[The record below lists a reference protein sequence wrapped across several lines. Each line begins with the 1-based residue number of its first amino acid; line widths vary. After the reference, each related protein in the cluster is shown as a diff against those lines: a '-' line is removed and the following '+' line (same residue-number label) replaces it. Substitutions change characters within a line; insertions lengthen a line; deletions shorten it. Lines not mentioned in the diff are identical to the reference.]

1 MPKATAAGGGV
12 WRPLLSVIVPAYNAA
27 PYLGRCL
34 ASVAGFGP
42 ALEVVVVDD
51 GSDDSTAELAEA
63 AARAQPGL
71 RVLRQPNKGHGG
83 AINTG
88 LAAVTGL
95 YTKVLDADDWFD
107 RQALSSLLAV
117 LAGLAEATPSVDV
130 VVTNFVYNNVARSRP
145 RPVRYTRALPAGGPI
160 TWRDVRRFRPRE
172 YLMMHSLAYRTELLR
187 GCGLALPEHTFY
199 VDCIFA
205 FAPLFHA
212 RSLYYLDVDLYQ
224 YLIGRPG
231 QSVNESVMLER
242 IDQQVA
248 VARQMLDQMR
258 DQMRSP
264 LALEPGQRA
273 YLLHYLDLVCTVT
286 SSLLLRSGE
295 AGCLA
300 RRRAFWRD
308 VRDLSPA
315 LHRRLRWSLL
325 GTMINLPG
333 AFGRRTSLAGYR
345 LARRVVG
352 FS

>member
-1 MPKATAAGGGV
+1 MSNSAAAGGGV
-12 WRPLLSVIVPAYNAA
+12 GRPLLSVIVPAYNAA
-27 PYLGRCL
+27 AYLGRCL
-34 ASVAGFGP
+34 ASVEGFGP

-51 GSDDSTAELAEA
+51 GSQDSTAQLAEA

-71 RVLRQPNKGHGG
+71 RVIHQPNKGHGG

-88 LAAVTGL
+88 LAAVSGL

-107 RQALSSLLAV
+107 REALACLLAV
-117 LAGLAEATPSVDV
+117 LADLAGLKPAIDV
-130 VVTNFVYNNVARSRP
+130 VVTNFVYNNVARARP
-145 RPVRYTRALPAGGPI
+145 VPVRYTRALPAGGPI
-160 TWRDVRRFRPRE
+160 SWRQVRRFRPRE

-199 VDCIFA
+199 VDCLFA
-205 FAPLFHA
+205 FTPLFQA

-231 QSVNESVMLER
+231 QSVSESVMLER
-242 IDQQVA
+242 LDQQLE
-248 VARQMLDQMR
+248 VAREMLN
-258 DQMRSP
+258 QMRSP
-264 LALEPGQRA
+264 VALEPGQRA
-273 YLLHYLDLVCTVT
+273 YLLHYLDLVCTVA

-295 AGCLA
+295 AGSLA
-300 RRRAFWRD
+300 RRREFWRE
-308 VRDLSPA
+308 VRQLSPA

-325 GTMINLPG
+325 GTAANLPG
-333 AFGRRTSLAGYR
+333 WVGRRASLAGYR

>member
-1 MPKATAAGGGV
+1 M
-12 WRPLLSVIVPAYNAA
+12 R
-27 PYLGRCL
+27 
-34 ASVAGFGP
+34 
-42 ALEVVVVDD
+42 VV
-51 GSDDSTAELAEA
+51 
-63 AARAQPGL
+63 
-71 RVLRQPNKGHGG
+71 RQANKGHGG

-117 LAGLAEATPSVDV
+117 LAGLAEATSSVDV

-145 RPVRYTRALPAGGPI
+145 CPVRYTRALPAGGPI
-160 TWRDVRRFRPRE
+160 TWHDVRRFRPRE

-187 GCGLALPEHTFY
+187 GCGLTLPEHTYY

-205 FAPLFHA
+205 FTPLFHV
-212 RSLYYLDVDLYQ
+212 RTLYYLDVDLYQ

-242 IDQQVA
+242 IDQQVE
-248 VARQMLDQMR
+248 VARKMLSQMR
-258 DQMRSP
+258 AP

-300 RRRAFWRD
+300 RRREFWRE
-308 VRDLSPA
+308 VRGLSPA

-325 GTMINLPG
+325 GTMMNLPG
-333 AFGRRTSLAGYR
+333 SFGRRTSLAGYR

-352 FS
+352 FN